1 MRRWSFCC
9 SLLCLA
15 WQTCSSCKVLP
26 REKQEELFWGRWL
39 EMRDLLMIAFAVL
52 MFLLL
57 FGYIRGCDRL
67 R

>member
-1 MRRWSFCC
+1 
-9 SLLCLA
+9 
-15 WQTCSSCKVLP
+15 
-26 REKQEELFWGRWL
+26 
-39 EMRDLLMIAFAVL
+39 MRDLLMIAFALL

>member
-1 MRRWSFCC
+1 MR
-9 SLLCLA
+9 
-15 WQTCSSCKVLP
+15 CSSCCSRLGLVWQAYSSCRVPP

-39 EMRDLLMIAFAVL
+39 EMRDILMIAFAVL